1 MKPLRYLLFLLMV
14 GVLRGADTAPKTIL
28 FFGDSLSA
36 GYGLDDPATQ
46 AFPGLIQKKITAANL
61 PYLVVNAGLSGETTA
76 GGLRRIDWVL
86 RMPVD
91 VFVLELGGND
101 GLRGLAPSLA
111 AKNLQAIIDKVRAK
125 NPATQ
130 IVIAGMQMPVN
141 MGVAY
146 TGEFSGVFPT
156 LAKANNATLVPFLL
170 EGVGG
175 DPALNL
181 PDGVHPNAKGHQVV
195 AETLWKTLEPLLK
208 GSPFISAPPNG
219 ARVE

>member
-1 MKPLRYLLFLLMV
+1 MKPLCYLLFLLVV
-14 GVLRGADTAPKTIL
+14 GLLRGADAAPKTIL

-46 AFPGLIQKKITAANL
+46 AFPGLIQKKITTANL
-61 PYLVVNAGLSGETTA
+61 PYLVVNAGSSGETTA

-86 RMPVD
+86 RMPID

-101 GLRGLAPSLA
+101 GLRGLSPGVA

-125 NPATQ
+125 NPATK

-146 TGEFSGVFPT
+146 TGEFASIFET

-175 DPALNL
+175 EPELNL
-181 PDGVHPNAKGHQVV
+181 PDGVHPNVKGHQIV
-195 AETLWKTLEPLLK
+195 AATLWKTLEPLLK
-208 GSPFISAPPNG
+208 GSPATSAPPNG

>member
-1 MKPLRYLLFLLMV
+1 MKPLCYLLFLLLA
-14 GVLRGADTAPKTIL
+14 GVLRSADVAPKTIL

-86 RMPVD
+86 RMPID

-125 NPATQ
+125 NPATK
-130 IVIAGMQMPVN
+130 IVITGMQMPVN

-146 TGEFSGVFPT
+146 TGEFSGLFPT
-156 LAKANNATLVPFLL
+156 LAKTNNATLVPFLL

-175 DPALNL
+175 VPELNL
-181 PDGVHPNAKGHQVV
+181 PDGVHPNAQGHQIV

-208 GSPFISAPPNG
+208 GSPATSAPPNG

>member
-1 MKPLRYLLFLLMV
+1 MKPLCYLLFLLVV
-14 GVLRGADTAPKTIL
+14 GVLRGADAPPKTIL

-46 AFPGLIQKKITAANL
+46 AFPGLIQKKITAAKL
-61 PYLVVNAGLSGETTA
+61 PYLVINAGLSGETTA

-86 RMPVD
+86 RMPID

-125 NPATQ
+125 NPDTK
-130 IVIAGMQMPVN
+130 IIIAGMQMPVN

-181 PDGVHPNAKGHQVV
+181 PDGVHPNVEGHRIV

-208 GSPFISAPPNG
+208 SSPVTSAPPSG

>member
-1 MKPLRYLLFLLMV
+1 MKPLCYLLFLLLV
-14 GVLRGADTAPKTIL
+14 GTLRGADATPKTIL

-46 AFPGLIQKKITAANL
+46 AFPGLIQKKIAAANL

-125 NPATQ
+125 NPDTK

-156 LAKANNATLVPFLL
+156 LAKANKATLVPFLL

-181 PDGVHPNAKGHQVV
+181 PDGVHPNVEGHRIV

-208 GSPFISAPPNG
+208 GGPVTSAPPNG